1 MNKIIQIKEVGR
13 EKTGRLPI
21 KIIQTDR
28 IKKPSWIKMKLPE
41 SIKFHEVKS
50 LLKKNQLTTVCQEA
64 SCPNLGECYSKGT
77 ATFMILGEICTRR
90 CPFCDVASGIPL
102 KPDEN
107 EPIQLGNAISRL
119 KLNYVVITSVDR
131 DDLDDGGA
139 NHFAKCINEI
149 RKNNPKTKIE
159 ILVPDFRGKGKM
171 EKALD
176 IFYKAPPDV
185 FNHNLETVPRLY
197 KRARPGAK
205 YFHSLKLL
213 NKFKE
218 IFSFAPTKSGLM
230 LGLGE
235 TKEEIIEVMKDMRIH
250 KVDMLTLGQYLQP
263 TPYHLPVER
272 YVSPSEFL
280 DLKVEAE
287 KLGFKSV
294 ASGPMVRSSYH
305 ADIQSEGL

>member
-1 MNKIIQIKEVGR
+1 
-13 EKTGRLPI
+13 
-21 KIIQTDR
+21 
-28 IKKPSWIKMKLPE
+28 
-41 SIKFHEVKS
+41 
-50 LLKKNQLTTVCQEA
+50 
-64 SCPNLGECYSKGT
+64 
-77 ATFMILGEICTRR
+77 MILGEICTRR

-149 RKNNPKTKIE
+149 RKNNSKTKIE

-213 NKFKE
+213 KKFKE
-218 IFSFAPTKSGLM
+218 MFSLAPTKSGLM

-235 TKEEIIEVMKDMRIH
+235 TKEEIIEVMKDMRTH

-272 YVSPSEFL
+272 YVSPNEFL

-287 KLGFKSV
+287 RLGFKSV

>member
-1 MNKIIQIKEVGR
+1 
-13 EKTGRLPI
+13 
-21 KIIQTDR
+21 
-28 IKKPSWIKMKLPE
+28 
-41 SIKFHEVKS
+41 
-50 LLKKNQLTTVCQEA
+50 
-64 SCPNLGECYSKGT
+64 
-77 ATFMILGEICTRR
+77 
-90 CPFCDVASGIPL
+90 
-102 KPDEN
+102 
-107 EPIQLGNAISRL
+107 
-119 KLNYVVITSVDR
+119 
-131 DDLDDGGA
+131 
-139 NHFAKCINEI
+139 
-149 RKNNPKTKIE
+149 
-159 ILVPDFRGKGKM
+159 M

-213 NKFKE
+213 KKFKE
-218 IFSFAPTKSGLM
+218 MFSLAPTKSGLM

-235 TKEEIIEVMKDMRIH
+235 TKEEIIEVMKDMRTH

-272 YVSPSEFL
+272 YVSPNEFL

-287 KLGFKSV
+287 RLGFKSV